1 MENYI
6 KTIILTSIVMLGFD
20 IIYLTLS
27 KNMFSSLVLK
37 IQNKPL
43 VLNYIGAIG
52 AYISMVIALYYFII
66 REKKSIYEAGLLGA
80 CIYGTFDF
88 TNMAIFRDWSI
99 IASAVDITWGGL
111 LFMGTTYLVNYFI

>member
-99 IASAVDITWGGL
+99 IASVIDITWGGL